1 MRYIARL
8 ASTLN
13 YASHNLDE
21 RIRYIPAIVFEDKYA
36 EWYDYI
42 ARDRELMEVF
52 GFEFFADEESYRA
65 FVDAHA
71 VDYWLEEYRLDDL
84 EIETIGREMDH
95 KPVFV
100 ALMNEAYQLVS
111 LPDAPDR
118 DDDEAIRVFMDANKD
133 KYEPYLPPHC
143 QCSFIEG
150 MAPYGVA
157 RDCVMGQKMFALLI
171 RAGLSVEEV
180 LRVCSL
186 IHTYPAVDKH
196 AAYDLIPGVDWASKH
211 AVDIER
217 QVLSDVYK
225 YRLAYLTERIE
236 QGMGREDIIAMIEW
250 EGEDN
255 RMLKTLFA
263 LHLPVC
269 RIWDDGKKAHGVNR
283 RDLLKSTEEVLIKQ
297 GRLDDFLALSDDDLG
312 FCAEAC
318 ECGVPLSEVLPVLD
332 CLESYRDAYDSGVPM
347 EDLFA

>member
-52 GFEFFADEESYRA
+52 GFEFFADDESYRA

-95 KPVFV
+95 KPVFA

-118 DDDEAIRVFMDANKD
+118 DDDEAIREFMEANED
-133 KYEPYLPPHC
+133 KYKPYM
-143 QCSFIEG
+143 QRFCSFEVDMG
-150 MAPYGVA
+150 YAGVA
-157 RDCVMGQKMFALLI
+157 RDCVMGQRMFALLI
-171 RAGLSVEEV
+171 RTGLSMEEV

-196 AAYDLIPGVDWASKH
+196 AEYDLIPGVDWASKH

-217 QVLSDVYK
+217 QALFDAYK

-236 QGMGREDIIAMIEW
+236 CRNRKKDIIAMIEQ

-263 LHLPVC
+263 LHLPIC
-269 RIWDDGKKAHGVNR
+269 RIWEDEKTRGVNR
-283 RDLLKSTEEVLIKQ
+283 RDLLKSTEEMLIKQ
-297 GRLDDFLALSDDDLG
+297 GRLDDFCALSDDDLG

-318 ECGVPLSEVLPVLD
+318 GCGVPLSDVLPVLD
-332 CLESYRDAYDSGVPM
+332 CLESYRDAYEAGVPM

>member
-71 VDYWLEEYRLDDL
+71 ADYWLEEYRLDDL

-95 KPVFV
+95 KPVFA

-118 DDDEAIRVFMDANKD
+118 DDDEAIRAFMEANED
-133 KYEPYLPPHC
+133 KYKPYLPPRR
-143 QCSFIEG
+143 QCSFIED
-150 MAPYGVA
+150 MALYGVA
-157 RDCVMGQKMFALLI
+157 RDCVMGQRMFALLI

-186 IHTYPAVDKH
+186 LHTYSAVDKH
-196 AAYDLIPGVDWASKH
+196 AEYDLILDVDWATKH
-211 AVDIER
+211 AIDIER
-217 QVLSDVYK
+217 YALFDVYK

-236 QGMGREDIIAMIEW
+236 RRNRKEDIIATIEQ
-250 EGEDN
+250 EGEGN
-255 RMLKTLFA
+255 HILKTLFA

-269 RIWDDGKKAHGVNR
+269 RIWEDEKGRGVNR
-283 RDLLKSTEEVLIKQ
+283 RDLLMSTEEVLIKQ

-318 ECGVPLSEVLPVLD
+318 GCGVPLSDVLPELD
-332 CLESYRDAYDSGVPM
+332 CLESYRDAYEAGVPM